1 MILFAP
7 RTLSKIAAA
16 FALAACA
23 ASLHAGAEIPQAI
36 YQKTQQDIVPA
47 ICKISYSVEITNTN
61 TGDVS
66 RRPAYTQGI
75 IVSPDGLVMV
85 HGHMEV
91 ENRKPLNPKISVG
104 TGDDRKEYDAT
115 VLKKPDDINV
125 LFLRINTEEETTFP
139 YATFARDGKLSLGE
153 SFLTVGLLGESLDY
167 TKAMQSHR
175 IGAILEEPRLTYC
188 LDTPISFGYVGGPVI
203 NAAGELIGVL
213 GFDLSAGEGGD
224 LYTRSGHPL
233 AYQASLF
240 QKYIDTPPTE
250 DDEKTEDAWLG
261 VFTQPL
267 TDDLGE
273 YWDLPLDGGVVV
285 STVIAGSPADR
296 AGLRMGDVI
305 TSFNDQ
311 PVVAKQDQDVV
322 SFTKLVRESPL
333 DSPLPVRFYRDGQPT
348 EIRLTL
354 TKRPKAG
361 RDANEFEDT
370 VFGMT
375 VREMTTDLRIALNLA
390 DNVQGVIIRRIKSG
404 SPANLARL
412 RPNFIVMSLGGYAVD
427 GIDSYKKVLD
437 RLSKERPEEVAVFC
451 RIGANTAFF
460 RIKPRWE

>member
-1 MILFAP
+1 MISFAFTTHP
-7 RTLSKIAAA
+7 RLIAAITLCV
-16 FALAACA
+16 LAAA
-23 ASLHAGAEIPQAI
+23 AGARSEIPLSI
-36 YQKTQQDIVPA
+36 YSKTEKEIVPA

-75 IVSPDGLVMV
+75 IVSADGLVMV

-91 ENRKPLNPKISVG
+91 ENRKPLNPKVSVG
-104 TGDDRKEYDAT
+104 TGENLKEYDAT

-125 LFLRINTEEETTFP
+125 LFLRIETDEGTTFP
-139 YATFARDGKLSLGE
+139 YVTFETDGRLALGE
-153 SFLTVGLLGESLDY
+153 SFLTVGILGESLDY
-167 TKAMQSHR
+167 SKAMQSHR

-188 LDTPISFGYVGGPVI
+188 LDGAISFGYVGGPVI
-203 NAAGELIGVL
+203 DAAGKLIGVL

-240 QKYIDTPPTE
+240 QKYIDTPPTA
-250 DDEKTEDAWLG
+250 DDEKKEDAWLG

-273 YWDLPLDGGVVV
+273 YWNLPLDGGVVV

-311 PVVAKQDQDVV
+311 PVIAKQDQDVV
-322 SFTKLVRESPL
+322 SFTKLVRESPQ
-333 DSPLPVRFYRDGQPT
+333 DEALPVRFYRDGEQT

-361 RDANEFEDT
+361 RDANQYEDA
-370 VFGMT
+370 VFGLT

-390 DNVQGVIIRRIKSG
+390 DDVQGVIIRRIKSG

-412 RPNFIVMSLGGYAVD
+412 RPNFIIMSLGGYAID
-427 GIDSYKKVLD
+427 GLDAYKQVVD
-437 RLSKERPEEVAVFC
+437 RLSKERPEEVAAFC

-460 RIKPRWE
+460 RIRPRWE